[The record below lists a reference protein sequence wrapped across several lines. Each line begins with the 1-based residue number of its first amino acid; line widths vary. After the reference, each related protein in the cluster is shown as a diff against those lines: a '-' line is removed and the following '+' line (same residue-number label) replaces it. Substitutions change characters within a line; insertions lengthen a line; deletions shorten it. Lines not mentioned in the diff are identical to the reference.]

1 MRFRILGCVLTAV
14 ALFGCKI
21 ENDMMV
27 PKDVAGFEAF
37 EIEGQQS
44 ASINTAK
51 LTVSVTMPAGTDLT
65 ALRVANVRY
74 TAATKAQNTLIT
86 KGQMLDLSDTTKI
99 RMYAFREFEWKMIA
113 VNAKAP
119 DPVTPDN
126 PDQPSDPDKPK
137 DGPQLYNMSLD
148 NWTLVGKG
156 WFPYAAD
163 ADDTDKN
170 IWATSNKGTSD
181 LLGKNTT
188 EPEEN
193 FLAVS
198 GTGKKAVKLSSQ
210 WMLIKFAAGNLFTGE
225 FCGLK
230 GTKGADLAWGVPFT
244 SRPKSLHGYYCYQPV
259 KIDKTDEN
267 HADMKG
273 QLDKGHIFVILADW
287 DKKKGTWDGY
297 PANAID
303 DKGRFHV
310 INSENQFVD
319 VDNDPAIIG
328 YGRFEFNTWTD
339 SYQEFDAKIDYRSDR
354 TPSVIAIVAASSL
367 YGDYFTGGVGTLLY
381 LDELSLRY

>member
-1 MRFRILGCVLTAV
+1 MRFRILGCVLTAA

-137 DGPQLYNMSLD
+137 DGPQL
-148 NWTLVGKG
+148 
-156 WFPYAAD
+156 
-163 ADDTDKN
+163 
-170 IWATSNKGTSD
+170 
-181 LLGKNTT
+181 
-188 EPEEN
+188 
-193 FLAVS
+193 
-198 GTGKKAVKLSSQ
+198 
-210 WMLIKFAAGNLFTGE
+210 
-225 FCGLK
+225 
-230 GTKGADLAWGVPFT
+230 
-244 SRPKSLHGYYCYQPV
+244 
-259 KIDKTDEN
+259 
-267 HADMKG
+267 
-273 QLDKGHIFVILADW
+273 
-287 DKKKGTWDGY
+287 
-297 PANAID
+297 
-303 DKGRFHV
+303 
-310 INSENQFVD
+310 
-319 VDNDPAIIG
+319 
-328 YGRFEFNTWTD
+328 
-339 SYQEFDAKIDYRSDR
+339 
-354 TPSVIAIVAASSL
+354 
-367 YGDYFTGGVGTLLY
+367 
-381 LDELSLRY
+381 